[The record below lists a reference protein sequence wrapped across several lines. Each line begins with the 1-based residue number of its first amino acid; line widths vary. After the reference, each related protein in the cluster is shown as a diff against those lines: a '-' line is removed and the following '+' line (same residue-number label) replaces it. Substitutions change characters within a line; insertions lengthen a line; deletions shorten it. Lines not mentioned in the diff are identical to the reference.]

1 MKKFI
6 FTTLFV
12 LLYSINSYADNT
24 YFIDFT
30 KVLNNSKPGAEAQN
44 KIKGRF
50 SSESKKFL
58 ELEKSIRKE
67 ESEIISQKK
76 TLPAEDYKKK
86 VQALRKKVAETQ
98 KNKKISFNNLS
109 KLRSDARKA
118 LLKELEP
125 IIRKYMEEN
134 KIKMVINK
142 QSVILG
148 DTNLEI
154 TKQIIEIVNKEV
166 SSIKLN

>member
-12 LLYSINSYADNT
+12 LLYSINSYANNT

>member
-166 SSIKLN
+166 SSIKIN

>member
-24 YFIDFT
+24 HFIDFT
-30 KVLNNSKPGAEAQN
+30 RVLNNSKPGAEAQN
-44 KIKGRF
+44 KIKERF

-58 ELEKSIRKE
+58 ELEKSIRKS

-76 TLPAEDYKKK
+76 TLPPEDYKKK

-166 SSIKLN
+166 SSIKIN